1 MVWKESPADVA
12 TAKPAVSFATSLPVV
27 TVTVRAPGVAL
38 EAIVTVAVH
47 WGSAGHCWLEN
58 VMPVPKLKIED
69 EEKCVWVPLITTWV
83 NEVRADPP
91 PGETPAT
98 TATGAVFVPV
108 PVSSIAIWLEL
119 DAAVI

>member
-47 WGSAGHCWLEN
+47 CVSVGHCWLEN

-69 EEKCVWVPLITTWV
+69 EEKCVLVPLITTWV
-83 NEVRADPP
+83 NEVPADPA
-91 PGETPAT
+91 PGET
-98 TATGAVFVPV
+98 
-108 PVSSIAIWLEL
+108 L
-119 DAAVI
+119 DRKSTRLNS